1 VNSVKGALL
10 TLVTLLG
17 LLTLWIF
24 ASLATAYPE
33 GSANVYLIIIVGIA
47 AIGAASF
54 PILKIPERQ

>member
-1 VNSVKGALL
+1 
-10 TLVTLLG
+10 VTLLG

-54 PILKIPERQ
+54 LILKIPERQ